1 MLQLGGQRNGV
12 NGPPVG
18 AWLLTTATI
27 ACLIAVI
34 ALSAR
39 SLSRAVV
46 IPRLEAEL
54 HRNRDDPGERRAWRL
69 VEREVA
75 SRRRRSA
82 VDPDGVRGAV
92 AEARL
97 VADELGELI
106 ARLETVQGAGASI
119 DESQPVND
127 LSFR

>member
-1 MLQLGGQRNGV
+1 MARVQVSDETWTAFRLAIGTTPVSVALG
-12 NGPPVG
+12 
-18 AWLLTTATI
+18 
-27 ACLIAVI
+27 
-34 ALSAR
+34 
-39 SLSRAVV
+39 
-46 IPRLEAEL
+46 
-54 HRNRDDPGERRAWRL
+54 RL

-106 ARLETVQGAGASI
+106 ARLETVQGAGSSI